1 MPSNQVRHF
10 LIQSKDRERV
20 SDSSPSSYT
29 VRLPETVR
37 DVTQVQLSTLELP
50 SNQTHMTVERD
61 VNDRIWF
68 SEGLKV
74 DLGETDA
81 SGLLLKEDITGISG
95 LDMRNNQL
103 CIRESSSTN
112 FVVGVPAYL
121 CPITAVDGSTG
132 TLTCADVSANYTC
145 YLAWWLVNPT
155 APKLRVVSHNAL
167 YDEILDSS
175 FAIRVPGDSAL
186 FVNSF
191 VCCPPLS
198 VQELASYLSYAF
210 QNYSTYF
217 GASNPKNT
225 YYVEYRHGY
234 VSILTSSLTTSAS
247 LHFPTT
253 ANGSNTAHYGTQYPE
268 FASRTPLNGSGS
280 TITSLGYMLG
290 LASNARFKS
299 WTDTVITG
307 NTITYVGVVAGTA
320 PRFIFEARLLAG
332 LYTQQT
338 LSAALPI
345 ALNPLYFPKSNAL
358 PGFGYFGFCD
368 SHGVDKLVIVP
379 PGKYT
384 IETFCRALSY
394 LLTRMDSRGLF
405 YATSAYSYRDT
416 PLDGNQGAR
425 PSITVTDS
433 VVYNVSYDF
442 GTSQFTI
449 ESGYASPAQPN
460 DPSGNS
466 ISLSAKDGPSFGI
479 YFNPTTL
486 SKIATRVTD
495 LASLVSS
502 SQLDRLANVLGFEIQ
517 DHVGQNSY
525 TSTNASHIPRIPS
538 TLSQGASFTTAR
550 PKSLANNLPGEL
562 GISSAPYGAGP
573 QAYMYPSGRYT
584 ATGNSPPTN
593 GLNLIS
599 NSDTG
604 HSVVP
609 TFGKKAVVRTD
620 GLKLT
625 VSNDGQAQSDYATH
639 TASSFYSTSTYVV
652 GDATYT
658 SPQRPGNV
666 IFQVDSVV
674 QTSGSAMSTVRLV
687 DAGSGLSTAVGVSF
701 NEIAAHNTYRKGVKS
716 TSTTDPTC
724 TFSSHAIHESVTK
737 LAATM
742 CEPMGFQVG
751 DVVQV
756 RCAQEALSVGASAP
770 GTQMTVPFTGPGRS
784 IPGSTTYS
792 PSGGSLTASN
802 YHVVLGGNYDAVVQV
817 TEDPSAAQVLSV
829 VEPGTQYYAG
839 DTYYLSKPI
848 RYETFSALVT
858 QLPNAGGQ
866 FLDTSNSANE
876 QFYTSLPNP
885 ASSTACVA
893 GRYSDGSVVRARIPS
908 SLLDN
913 GFGHF
918 QLMQFELPV
927 RTDFHMED
935 SARETV
941 LRQYSAHT
949 LVGLGSSYVPIRA
962 NVEFPANMDVTPVP
976 YVLIAVPNLRAHIQT
991 QIMGDKNHAAKQDVL
1006 GKVILGAPV
1015 AISKTSPMSLYLDH
1029 ASIHEI
1035 RIEFRLP
1042 DNSTLYNFHG
1052 LDHTLTL
1059 SVVSEP
1065 QTW

>member
-1 MPSNQVRHF
+1 MSSSQARHF
-10 LIQSKDRERV
+10 LIRSKDRERV
-20 SDSSPSSYT
+20 SDSSPSSYV

-37 DVTQVQLSTLELP
+37 DVVQVQLSTLEMP

-68 SEGLKV
+68 SEGLKL

-81 SGLLLKEDITGISG
+81 SGTLLKEDVNGISG

-103 CIRESSSTN
+103 CIRETSSTN
-112 FVVGVPAYL
+112 FIVGVPAYL

-132 TLTCADVSANYTC
+132 VITCVDASANYTC
-145 YLAWWLVNPT
+145 YLAWSVLNPT
-155 APKLRVVSHNAL
+155 APKLRVVAHNAA
-167 YDEILDSS
+167 YEEILDTT
-175 FAIRVPGDSAL
+175 FAIRVPGDSTL
-186 FVNSF
+186 FANSF

-198 VQELASYLSYAF
+198 IQELASYMSYAF

-217 GASNPKNT
+217 GVSNPQNV
-225 YYVEYRHGY
+225 YSFEYRGGY
-234 VSILTSSLTTSAS
+234 LTILTSRLATPAS
-247 LHFPTT
+247 LYFPTT
-253 ANGSNTAHYGTQYPE
+253 TNASATAYYGTQYPE
-268 FASRTPLNGSGS
+268 FTTRTPLNGSGA
-280 TITSLGYMLG
+280 TATSLGYMLG
-290 LASNARFKS
+290 LSSNSHLRA
-299 WTDTVITG
+299 WTETSVTG
-307 NTITYVGVVAGTA
+307 STITYTGVVAGTA
-320 PRFIFEARLLAG
+320 PRFLFEARLLPG

-338 LSAALPI
+338 LSTALPI
-345 ALNPLYFPKSNAL
+345 ALNPLYFPKSSAL
-358 PGFGYFGFCD
+358 PGFGYFGFRD
-368 SHGVDKLVIVP
+368 SQGVEKLVIVP

-394 LLTRMDSRGLF
+394 LLTRMDSHGLF

-416 PLDGNQGAR
+416 PLDGNQVAR
-425 PSITVTDS
+425 PSITIPDS
-433 VVYNVSYDF
+433 VVYNVSYNF
-442 GTSQFTI
+442 TTSKFTI
-449 ESGYASPAQPN
+449 ESGYASDAQPN

-466 ISLSAKDGPSFGI
+466 ISLSAKDGPAFGL
-479 YFNPTTL
+479 YFRPATL
-486 SKIATRVTD
+486 AKIAAQVSD
-495 LASLVSS
+495 LASLVVS
-502 SQLDRLANVLGFEIQ
+502 SQVDRIANVLGFEIQ

-525 TSTNASHIPRIPS
+525 VAVNASYIPRILS
-538 TLSQGASFTTAR
+538 TLSQGASFTTSR
-550 PKSLANNLPGEL
+550 PKSLAYSLPGEL
-562 GISSAPYGAGP
+562 GLSSAPYGAGP
-573 QAYMYPSGRYT
+573 QAYMYPNGRYT

-604 HSVVP
+604 HSAVP
-609 TFGKKAVVRTD
+609 TFGKKAAIRTD

-625 VSNDGQAQSDYATH
+625 VTNDGQAAADYTVS

-674 QTSGSAMSTVRLV
+674 QTSGAAVDTVRLV
-687 DAGSGLSTAVGVSF
+687 DAGSGLSAAVGVSF
-701 NEIAAHNTYRKGVKS
+701 NEIPAHNVYRKGVKS

-724 TFSSHAIHESVTK
+724 TFSSHSIHESVTK

-742 CEPMGFQVG
+742 CEPLGFQVG
-751 DVVQV
+751 DLVQV
-756 RCAQEALSVGASAP
+756 RCAQEALSVDASAP
-770 GTQMTVPFTGPGRS
+770 GTQMTVSFTGPDRS
-784 IPGSTTYS
+784 IPGSTTYA
-792 PSGGSLTASN
+792 PSGGSLTTN
-802 YHVVLGGNYDAVVQV
+802 EYHVVLGGNYDAVVQV
-817 TEDPSAAQVLSV
+817 TEDASAAQVLSV
-829 VEPGTQYYAG
+829 VEPGTQYYSG

-866 FLDTSNSANE
+866 FLDATNSANE
-876 QFYTSLPNP
+876 QFYSSLPNP
-885 ASSTACVA
+885 ASLTACVA
-893 GRYSDGSVVRARIPS
+893 SRYSDGSVVRARIPS

-918 QLMQFELPV
+918 QSMRFKLPV

-935 SARETV
+935 SKWASD

-949 LVGLGSSYVPIRA
+949 LIGLGSSYVPIRA
-962 NVEFPANMDVTPVP
+962 NVEFPEHMDVTPVP
-976 YVLIAVPNLRAHIQT
+976 YVLIAVPSLRSHIQT
-991 QIMGDKNHAAKQDVL
+991 QILGDKNHAAKQDVL

-1015 AISKTSPMSLYLDH
+1015 AITKTSPMSLYLNH
-1029 ASIHEI
+1029 ASINEV

-1042 DNSTLYNFHG
+1042 DNKTLYNFHG

-1065 QTW
+1065 QKW